1 MPPQD
6 HRIRQDA
13 RRKHLWG
20 PPPAAPPPGDDEDA
34 TPIARTAY
42 RDSFPVLDTSDLPP
56 QPRSGLLRDR
66 VTNMREACL
75 RNGVSML
82 GVIG

>member
-1 MPPQD
+1 MP
-6 HRIRQDA
+6 A
-13 RRKHLWG
+13 SSMRKIKG
-20 PPPAAPPPGDDEDA
+20 SYP

-42 RDSFPVLDTSDLPP
+42 RDSFPVLDTSDLPPP

>member
-1 MPPQD
+1 
-6 HRIRQDA
+6 
-13 RRKHLWG
+13 
-20 PPPAAPPPGDDEDA
+20 
-34 TPIARTAY
+34 
-42 RDSFPVLDTSDLPP
+42 VLDTSDLPP
-56 QPRSGLLRDR
+56 QPRRSGLLRDR